1 MGGKISTFHGEKK
14 RKNKGI
20 TIINNTNENNN
31 KGTTTI
37 NNTNENNNKGT
48 KNINNTNS
56 SSQNSMRIPKVKLKY
71 KKTLPEEIKSINSIS
86 NFPSKKFLLTV
97 NDDDL
102 YYLDE
107 TFNILTQAEE
117 AEKNISI
124 KDDNLFLTYGKRT
137 ISIWEI
143 LNKENIIQLNKKDVI
158 KVNDDHLMQVS
169 FNIDIIGLSSNSE
182 FYRIIKYSKCKN
194 NIYKENSSITSK
206 EQIYNFLFFQN
217 KGNNLIAVGQQSYL
231 KIYQINTN
239 NFQLNTVIKIWE
251 NSSDMKLFN
260 YGKNGL
266 VLLLKH
272 NSSTAYSGPLDTLTL
287 YDKRTMKKIFYNWFN
302 WSFTDG
308 ENCIFYKQK
317 IFCHFSRYMG
327 VIIAHE
333 IIEKNETMNESF
345 MNLRSSKFIKL
356 NEDEICAYVNVGRNG
371 VLCIYEFE

>member
-1 MGGKISTFHGEKK
+1 MGGKFSISHRGKK
-14 RKNKGI
+14 RKNKGTTI
-20 TIINNTNENNN
+20 INNTNENNNKGTTIINNTNENNN

-37 NNTNENNNKGT
+37 NSTDENNNKG
-48 KNINNTNS
+48 
-56 SSQNSMRIPKVKLKY
+56 MRIPKVKLKY

-97 NDDDL
+97 NDDEL

-124 KDDNLFLTYGKRT
+124 KDDNLFLTYGNRT

-143 LNKENIIQLNKKDVI
+143 INMENIIQLNKKDVI
-158 KVNDDHLMQVS
+158 KFNDDYLMQVS
-169 FNIDIIGLSSNSE
+169 FNIDIIGLSCNDE
-182 FYRIIKYSKCKN
+182 FYRIIKYSKCKD
-194 NIYKENSSITSK
+194 NIYKEDSSIISK
-206 EQIYNFLFFQN
+206 EQIYYFLIFKN
-217 KGNNLIAVGQQSYL
+217 SGNNLIAVCQQSYL
-231 KIYQINTN
+231 KIYQINTK
-239 NFQLNTVIKIWE
+239 NFQLNTSIKIWE
-251 NSSDMKLFN
+251 NSSDMKLFS

-266 VLLLKH
+266 VLVLKH
-272 NSSTAYSGPLDTLTL
+272 NSSITYRGPLDTLTL

-327 VIIAHE
+327 VIKAHE
-333 IIEKNETMNESF
+333 IIEKNETMNESYI
-345 MNLRSSKFIKL
+345 NLRSSKFIKL